1 MCCLARMTKN
11 IYCHYSLK
19 SLFFFP
25 QCHYHNFIPRFS
37 SHFKQNKHSIIS
49 CKMYLVVIL
58 KQFRNL
64 VDMIWMDE
72 LIHELCFLCVLR
84 TTDPIRFAHIYRASK
99 GSYCYKHWILINYY
113 VIITKTQWKITYDA
127 IYNWSQYQ
135 CTLFVVQVMTDL
147 ATIELWHVPL

>member
-1 MCCLARMTKN
+1 MFWVIELWNTFIQNISKITVITNIFKITFFIYILKYNVLFNQNDQN

-64 VDMIWMDE
+64 VDMIC
-72 LIHELCFLCVLR
+72 IHGWVNTWIVFPLGVKDNGPNSICAY
-84 TTDPIRFAHIYRASK
+84 ISHI
-99 GSYCYKHWILINYY
+99 
-113 VIITKTQWKITYDA
+113 
-127 IYNWSQYQ
+127 
-135 CTLFVVQVMTDL
+135 
-147 ATIELWHVPL
+147 

>member
-1 MCCLARMTKN
+1 MCCLTRMTKN

-25 QCHYHNFIPRFS
+25 QCHYHNFIPRFW

-99 GSYCYKHWILINYY
+99 GSYCYKHWILI
-113 VIITKTQWKITYDA
+113 IMS
-127 IYNWSQYQ
+127 WSLKLNEKSLMMQYIAG
-135 CTLFVVQVMTDL
+135 LNINAHFL
-147 ATIELWHVPL
+147 

>member
-1 MCCLARMTKN
+1 MFWVTELWNTFIPNISKITVITNIFKITFFIYILKYNVLFNQNDQN

-25 QCHYHNFIPRFS
+25 QCHYHNFIPRFW

-64 VDMIWMDE
+64 VDMIC
-72 LIHELCFLCVLR
+72 IHGWVNTWIVFPLGVKDNGPNSICAY
-84 TTDPIRFAHIYRASK
+84 ISHI
-99 GSYCYKHWILINYY
+99 
-113 VIITKTQWKITYDA
+113 
-127 IYNWSQYQ
+127 
-135 CTLFVVQVMTDL
+135 
-147 ATIELWHVPL
+147 

>member
-1 MCCLARMTKN
+1 MCCLTRMTKN

-64 VDMIWMDE
+64 VDMIC
-72 LIHELCFLCVLR
+72 IHGWVNTWIVFPLGVKDNGPNSICAYISR
-84 TTDPIRFAHIYRASK
+84 IYRKLLLQTLNS
-99 GSYCYKHWILINYY
+99 HYY

-127 IYNWSQYQ
+127 IYSWSQYQ
-135 CTLFVVQVMTDL
+135 CTLFVVQVMADL
-147 ATIELWHVPL
+147 ATIQLRHVPL

>member
-1 MCCLARMTKN
+1 MLAQDVLGYRIMKHIYPKHFQNYSYHKHFQNKILYIYILKYNVLFNQNDQN

-84 TTDPIRFAHIYRASK
+84 TTDPIRFAHIYRTSK
-99 GSYCYKHWILINYY
+99 GRYCYKHWILI
-113 VIITKTQWKITYDA
+113 IM
-127 IYNWSQYQ
+127 S
-135 CTLFVVQVMTDL
+135 
-147 ATIELWHVPL
+147 

>member
-1 MCCLARMTKN
+1 MCCLTRMTKN

-84 TTDPIRFAHIYRASK
+84 TTDPIRFAHIYRTSK
-99 GSYCYKHWILINYY
+99 GRYCYKHWILI
-113 VIITKTQWKITYDA
+113 IM
-127 IYNWSQYQ
+127 S
-135 CTLFVVQVMTDL
+135 
-147 ATIELWHVPL
+147 